1 MLSSQFIGKDGD
13 EIIAE
18 KYPLRD
24 LLVHSLRAYGIGSGV
39 YRGDG
44 GRACPSWKV
53 GVAKV
58 AETHE
63 LPVGLARAGG
73 MQAVQAK
80 AHFGMD
86 YETWGDESKWTGQ
99 KKLSGSFF

>member
-1 MLSSQFIGKDGD
+1 M
-13 EIIAE
+13 
-18 KYPLRD
+18 
-24 LLVHSLRAYGIGSGV
+24 
-39 YRGDG
+39 
-44 GRACPSWKV
+44 
-53 GVAKV
+53 

-86 YETWGDESKWTGQ
+86 YETWGGTNQGDSAKEIKTFILLKEST
-99 KKLSGSFF
+99 SE